1 MDCFLQLV
9 KLCITLNVMILHT
22 VYFSSRSSNIPNSHI
37 HHVKEKY
44 FPRVMNVFWQIN
56 DHHVDMF

>member
-22 VYFSSRSSNIPNSHI
+22 VYFSSRSSNIPNSH
-37 HHVKEKY
+37 HVKEKY
-44 FPRVMNVFWQIN
+44 IPKVMDVFW
-56 DHHVDMF
+56 